1 MTAKITAGSA
11 SVPDSELSAST
22 RKTGIS
28 ASRTKPIALGIVQT
42 FHGWPR
48 SVCGGGGPER
58 SRPASRRKRQPRLLD
73 ALRRRLARL
82 LDALGRRAPP
92 ARAACLRD
100 RRPQLGHRLDG
111 ARPAARRP
119 RRRAGRGGSA
129 PPPRPPPA
137 SAGRPSAAAGSRA
150 ARRRRTSRP
159 ARRRGR
165 RAAPRSPAARSSSYR
180 RSAAASSSEPA
191 LPSATISMSHGA
203 SAFGQAIPFSSP
215 NCSTAAAAIRA
226 GPIP

>member
-11 SVPDSELSAST
+11 SVPDSEPSAST

-42 FHGWPR
+42 FHGWSR
-48 SVCGGGGPER
+48 SVCGGGGPGAVE
-58 SRPASRRKRQPRLLD
+58 A
-73 ALRRRLARL
+73 
-82 LDALGRRAPP
+82 RRAGGTSGAP
-92 ARAACLRD
+92 ARRACAGRDGSLYGIVGHSSATASTAPSSGTPPSTLLQAAADLRL
-100 RRPQLGHRLDG
+100 R
-111 ARPAARRP
+111 ARRP
-119 RRRAGRGGSA
+119 S
-129 PPPRPPPA
+129 A
-137 SAGRPSAAAGSRA
+137 SAARPSAAAGSRA

-165 RAAPRSPAARSSSYR
+165 RAGPRSPAARSSSYEALGGRQLVAARPCRAR
-180 RSAAASSSEPA
+180 RPRRPTARAPAATRCPCSSA
-191 LPSATISMSHGA
+191 
-203 SAFGQAIPFSSP
+203 